1 MKTFKRYFGAIISI
15 GVAMILSPASV
26 VGYLGELVLCLLIFW
41 LFDYSSNKPEKIERM
56 EDIDIDIPDMKDK
69 PIKLKKPEPVIEEIT
84 TEPDPDPCCNDAEPE
99 EKEDPEVIALKKQFD
114 DAKRKLEEK
123 RAREAKTN
131 ERLDKA
137 NKIFKKNK

>member
-26 VGYLGELVLCLLIFW
+26 VGYLGELVLCLIIFW
-41 LFDYSSNKPEKIERM
+41 IFDYSSNKPEKIERM
-56 EDIDIDIPDMKDK
+56 NDIDIDIPDMKEK
-69 PIKLKKPEPVIEEIT
+69 PIKLSKKPEPVIEEN
-84 TEPDPDPCCNDAEPE
+84 TEPDPDPCCNAEPE
-99 EKEDPEVIALKKQFD
+99 EAEDPEVIALKKQFD
-114 DAKRKLEEK
+114 DARRKLEEK
-123 RAREAKTN
+123 KAREAKTN